1 MILDDLEIISFIP
14 DTGDT
19 EAQLIPLTNSV
30 ISIGGPNGAGKSELL
45 LRLGSCFS
53 GDASKLRD
61 SVTPGIILKFP
72 NTFFDLKEASITI
85 PPEEFEDK
93 SNDLFLRDLFN
104 GIGDQFIF
112 GAKEKIWPEIPE
124 NYESLKECL
133 GVALG
138 LSLKFNFN
146 LEIQVSAIRAKLESM
161 DPPIGSPDFP
171 HSKVWDKKVE
181 KLGIYTEYLR
191 ERMLDQENFIDQFV
205 TEFLEEYKLLL
216 IPIGTQDHPQWNVYL
231 LNNNIP
237 ETINPLSAVL
247 QSCTIPDDYFLESP
261 RKLPDL
267 SLKREFLSYFATRLE
282 KNPWLLVNLGVIQSK
297 AFIVINPDLVTLDEI
312 RSGVAK
318 ALENSFEWN
327 NLTINS
333 QLVKGTADRKKSI
346 AISRLSDY
354 FNSLNEPKRT
364 KSKFENSSA
373 FLEVGNDKEIQVS
386 KVVRDWQATQNAE
399 INDLIRLILP
409 TFPDFEIAINEYQE
423 WPTKGLFSLF
433 IRNQSNLSELEN
445 LSPIQ
450 QRWFK
455 FIMLFWLYQYQA
467 RPVMIIDEPE
477 RGLQRN
483 LESQLESVL
492 QAFTQSSLIFTATH
506 SSSFLKS
513 PQVIGINV
521 DKNGKRSYASYFGSL
536 YSHLKDFDISEAE
549 YFETYSLIVFTEGER
564 DKAMLEGFAAG
575 EFEKNRILI
584 ISGNG
589 LRSWSGLFDSQIFP
603 MLSSPKIL
611 FLIDGVD
618 RLRMN
623 ETLEKCR
630 KKSSKGFGTLN
641 FVLREEIPTWSD
653 GPPLGKDL
661 LITFAGSIAR
671 ALTAE
676 NASKIYFEATGDRD
690 CIEWLPIETFPIAEK
705 SWDQVWLKAA
715 ALNKRKFADGEQ
727 FKAYISQEVK
737 KRNSR
742 LGVTP
747 AHLKEMS
754 SMLTLEK
761 KVPERILELLN
772 RIMTLSKI

>member
-1 MILDDLEIISFIP
+1 MNLDDLEIISFIP
-14 DTGDT
+14 DTGDS

-53 GDASKLRD
+53 GDASKLRNF
-61 SVTPGIILKFP
+61 VTPGIILKFP
-72 NTFFDLKEASITI
+72 STFFDLKEASTTI

-93 SNDLFLRDLFN
+93 SNDLFLTDLFD
-104 GIGDQFIF
+104 GIGDQFFF
-112 GAKEKIWPEIPE
+112 GTKEKIWPGIPD

-138 LSLKFNFN
+138 FSLKFN
-146 LEIQVSAIRAKLESM
+146 LELNVSAASKKLDRMEPS
-161 DPPIGSPDFP
+161 IGSPDFP
-171 HSKVWDKKVE
+171 HTELWDKKIQ
-181 KLGIYTEYLR
+181 KLGIYTSYLK
-191 ERMLDQENFIDQFV
+191 ESILGQDNFIDQFV
-205 TEFLEEYKLLL
+205 DSFLEDYKLLL
-216 IPIGTQDHPQWNVYL
+216 IPVGTQELPQWNVYL

-247 QSCTIPDDYFLESP
+247 QSCSIPDDYFLESP
-261 RKLPDL
+261 LMLPDL
-267 SLKREFLSYFATRLE
+267 SLKREFLSYFATRYE
-282 KNPWLLVNLGVIQSK
+282 KNPWLLINLGVVSSK
-297 AFIVINPDLVTLDEI
+297 SFIVINPDSVTLDEI

-318 ALENSFEWN
+318 TLEKSFKWN

-333 QLVKGTADRKKSI
+333 LSGEEVAEKKISI
-346 AISRLSDY
+346 ASWRLSD
-354 FNSLNEPKRT
+354 FLNSLNEPKRT
-364 KSKFENSSA
+364 KSKFETSSP
-373 FLEVGNDKEIQVS
+373 FLEIGSEKFIEVS
-386 KVVRDWQATQNAE
+386 RAVREWQSTQNAE
-399 INDLIRLILP
+399 INGLIRLILP
-409 TFPDFEIAINEYQE
+409 TFPDFEITINEYHE

-433 IRNQSNLSELEN
+433 IRHQHISMDLED

-467 RPVMIIDEPE
+467 RPVIIIDEPE

-492 QAFTQSSLIFTATH
+492 QAFAPSSLIFTATH

-513 PQVIGINV
+513 PQVIGIHI
-521 DKNGKRSYASYFGSL
+521 DKNGRRSYTSFFGSL

-575 EFEKNRILI
+575 EFDKNRILI

-611 FLIDGVD
+611 FLIDGVE

-623 ETLEKCR
+623 ETIDKCR
-630 KKSSKGFGTLN
+630 KKSGKGFGTLN
-641 FVLREEIPTWSD
+641 FLLRDEIPTWSD

-676 NASKIYFEATGDRD
+676 NASKIYFDATGDRD
-690 CIEWLPIETFPIAEK
+690 CIEWLPIESFPISEK

-715 ALNKRKFADGEQ
+715 EVNKRKFADGEQ
-727 FKAYISQEVK
+727 FKAYLSQEVK
-737 KRNSR
+737 KRNPR
-742 LGVTP
+742 LGVSP

-754 SMLTLEK
+754 SMLTLEG
-761 KVPERILELLN
+761 KVPVRILELLN
-772 RIMTLSKI
+772 RIITLSKN

>member
-14 DTGDT
+14 DTGDK

-45 LRLGSCFS
+45 LRLGACFS
-53 GDASKLRD
+53 GDASKLRN

-72 NTFFDLKEASITI
+72 GTFFDLKEESSTI

-93 SNDLFLRDLFN
+93 SNDLFLTDLFD
-104 GIGDQFIF
+104 GIGDQFVF
-112 GAKEKIWPEIPE
+112 GTKEKIWPGIPD
-124 NYESLKECL
+124 NYESLKESL

-138 LSLKFNFN
+138 FSLKFN
-146 LEIQVSAIRAKLESM
+146 LEVNVSAATKKLDRM
-161 DPPIGSPDFP
+161 DPGIGSPNFP
-171 HSKVWDKKVE
+171 HSELWDKKIE
-181 KLGIYTEYLR
+181 KLGVYTDYLK
-191 ERMLDQENFIDQFV
+191 EHILGQDNFIDQFV
-205 TEFLEEYKLLL
+205 NDFLEEYKLLL
-216 IPIGTQDHPQWNVYL
+216 IPVGTQEHPKWNVYL

-237 ETINPLSAVL
+237 EAINPLSAVL
-247 QSCTIPDDYFLESP
+247 QSCTVPDDYFLESP
-261 RKLPDL
+261 IMLPDL
-267 SLKREFLSYFATRLE
+267 SLKREFLSYFATKYE
-282 KNPWLLVNLGVIQSK
+282 NNPWLLVNLGVISSR
-297 AFIVINPDLVTLDEI
+297 AFIVIDPDSVTLDEI

-318 ALENSFEWN
+318 ALEKSFEWN
-327 NLTINS
+327 NLSMNY
-333 QLVKGTADRKKSI
+333 LAGEAAAEKKKSI
-346 AISRLSDY
+346 ASWRLSD
-354 FNSLNEPKRT
+354 FLNSLNEPRRT
-364 KSKFENSSA
+364 KSKFETSSP
-373 FLEVGNDKEIQVS
+373 FLEIGDDKLIRVS
-386 KVVRDWQATQNAE
+386 RAVRDWQSAQNTE

-409 TFPDFEIAINEYQE
+409 TFPDFEIAINEYHE

-433 IRNQSNLSELEN
+433 IRNQNVSMEIED

-492 QAFTQSSLIFTATH
+492 QAFTPSSLIFTATH

-513 PQVIGINV
+513 PQVIGISV
-521 DKNGKRSYASYFGSL
+521 DKKGRRSYASYFGSL
-536 YSHLKDFDISEAE
+536 YSHLKDFDISDAE

-623 ETLEKCR
+623 ETIEKCR
-630 KKSSKGFGTLN
+630 KKSSKGFGSLN

-661 LITFAGSIAR
+661 LVTFAGSIAR

-676 NASKIYFEATGDRD
+676 NASKIYFDATGDRD

-705 SWDQVWLKAA
+705 SWNQVWLMAA
-715 ALNKRKFADGEQ
+715 AVNKRKFADGEQ